1 MTLTATR
8 AKTGARGTL
17 GMDSGGQ
24 ALRAKACDRPV
35 DEDDDDACV
44 VEHAAGEENDAI
56 GAQAPGVDGAARTTG
71 PGVPGA
77 DGEKG
82 AGGGRHPGLGRR
94 QPDAIAQR
102 TLFLATSSV
111 VASAASYTRGM
122 PEPHFQWPA
131 SSMTSSGKLSWRIDV
146 V

>member
-1 MTLTATR
+1 MTLTAARVRTD
-8 AKTGARGTL
+8 ARGRHGEGEATTC
-17 GMDSGGQ
+17 GGP
-24 ALRAKACDRPV
+24 AEE
-35 DEDDDDACV
+35 DEDDPCV
-44 VEHAAGEENDAI
+44 VERVGGVDHDDI
-56 GAQAPGVDGAARTTG
+56 GKQAPGVDGAARRTG

-82 AGGGRHPGLGRR
+82 AGGGKHPGLARR
-94 QPDAIAQR
+94 HPDAIAQR

-122 PEPHFQWPA
+122 PEPRFQWPA
-131 SSMTSSGKLSWRIDV
+131 SSITSSGKLSWRIDV